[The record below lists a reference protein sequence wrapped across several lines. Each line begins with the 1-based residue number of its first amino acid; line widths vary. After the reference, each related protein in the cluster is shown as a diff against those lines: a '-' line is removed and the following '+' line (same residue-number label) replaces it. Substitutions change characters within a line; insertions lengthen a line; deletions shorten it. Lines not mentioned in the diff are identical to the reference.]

1 MYYLYNYYWQAEW
14 VIQEKKPKTKWPS
27 NGCVEFRGYGVRY
40 REGLDLVLK
49 GITCTINPREKVY
62 QNHFNIWIYSGNDRW
77 MMENAES
84 KYIHGCY
91 YIISGESPV
100 GLKGINL
107 IFHIKLTVV
116 ALLYELMSSYQW
128 YIIMTFVLFLLK
140 MERRCLI
147 SLTNLSITMI
157 SHQ

>member
-1 MYYLYNYYWQAEW
+1 
-14 VIQEKKPKTKWPS
+14 
-27 NGCVEFRGYGVRY
+27 
-40 REGLDLVLK
+40 
-49 GITCTINPREKVY
+49 
-62 QNHFNIWIYSGNDRW
+62 

-116 ALLYELMSSYQW
+116 ALLYELMSSYQ
-128 YIIMTFVLFLLK
+128 
-140 MERRCLI
+140 
-147 SLTNLSITMI
+147 
-157 SHQ
+157 